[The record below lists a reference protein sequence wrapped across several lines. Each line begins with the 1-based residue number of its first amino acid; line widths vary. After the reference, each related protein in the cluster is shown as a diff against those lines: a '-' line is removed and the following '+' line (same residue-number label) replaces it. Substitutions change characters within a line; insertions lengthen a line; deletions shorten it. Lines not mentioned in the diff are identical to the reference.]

1 MLNARIPE
9 GPLEDKWRKYKAHA
23 QLINPA
29 NRRKYKI
36 IVVGTG
42 LAGASSA
49 ASFAELGFNVEVFTF
64 HDSARRAHSVAA
76 QGGVNAAKDYKNDG
90 DSVWRM
96 FYDTL
101 KGGDFRAREA
111 NVYRLAECSMGL
123 IDQAVA
129 QGVPFA
135 REYGGYLSNRSFGGV
150 QVSRT
155 FYARGQ
161 TGQQLLLGAYQAL
174 MRQQAGGN
182 LILHTRH
189 EMLDIIT
196 VEGEA
201 KGVTVR
207 NLDTG
212 ELTTHDCDALVLAT
226 GGYGKIYYLS
236 TLAMNCNASAI
247 WRAHKKGAFMAAPSW
262 TQFHPTSLPQLGD
275 YQSKLTLMSESLR
288 NDGRIWVPK
297 KPNDVRKPEDI
308 PEEERDYYLERRYP
322 SFGNLAPRDISSC
335 AAKERIDAGHGV
347 GPMKN
352 AVYLDFKDAIT
363 RDGKSVIRQRY
374 GNLFDMYQK
383 ITGMNAYEEPMMI
396 APSAH
401 FSMGGLWVDYRLMSN
416 LPGLFVLG
424 EANFSDHG
432 ANRLGANSLLQ
443 ACVDGYFIAP
453 CTVMDY
459 LAENSV
465 SNSLKNSEDWK
476 KAAAASLEAVSQGLD
491 QLLNIKGSI
500 TAEEFHKELGQ
511 ILYKKCGLS
520 RNRRD
525 MESARIALFEL
536 QERFK
541 QDLLIPGNAAEIN
554 FELEKAGRVQDYLEM
569 AILIVE
575 DALQREESC
584 GAHFREEHQTE
595 EGEALRNDK
604 DFKYVSA
611 WEYKGNNQ
619 YALHKEHLNF
629 EYVELKERS
638 YK

>member
-1 MLNARIPE
+1 MLNSRIPA
-9 GPLEDKWRKYKAHA
+9 GALEEKWTNYKNRAK
-23 QLINPA
+23 LINPA
-29 NRRKYKI
+29 NRRRYKI

-76 QGGVNAAKDYKNDG
+76 QGGVNAAKDYQNDG

-111 NVYRLAECSMGL
+111 NVYRLAECSMEL

-135 REYGGYLSNRSFGGV
+135 REYSGYLSNRSFGGV

-174 MRQQAGGN
+174 MRQNAQDN
-182 LILHTRH
+182 LTLHTRH
-189 EMLDIIT
+189 EMLDVIT
-196 VEGEA
+196 IGGKA
-201 KGVTVR
+201 KGITVR

-212 ELTTHDCDALVLAT
+212 DITSHACDALVIAS

-236 TLAMNCNASAI
+236 TLAMNCNATAI
-247 WRAHKKGAFMAAPSW
+247 WRAHTKGALMAAPSW

-275 YQSKLTLMSESLR
+275 HQSKLTLMSESLR

-297 KPNDVRKPEDI
+297 KPNDTRNPNEI
-308 PEEERDYYLERRYP
+308 PENERDYYLERRYP
-322 SFGNLAPRDISSC
+322 AFGNLAPRDISSR
-335 AAKERIDAGHGV
+335 AAKERIDAGCGV

-352 AVYLDFKDAIT
+352 AVYLDFKHAIG
-363 RDGKSVIRQRY
+363 RLGKEVIAQRY
-374 GNLFDMYQK
+374 GNLFTMYQK
-383 ITGMNAYEEPMMI
+383 ITGMDAYQEPMMI
-396 APSAH
+396 APAAH

-416 LPGLFVLG
+416 LHGLFVLG

-453 CTVMDY
+453 RTVMDF
-459 LAENSV
+459 LAEETPEALNASDSFEQAAKASKDEV
-465 SNSLKNSEDWK
+465 EK
-476 KAAAASLEAVSQGLD
+476 KLNA
-491 QLLNIKGSI
+491 LLNIKGTT
-500 TAEEFHKELGQ
+500 TAEEFHKQLGR
-511 ILYKKCGLS
+511 ILYTKCGLS
-520 RNRRD
+520 RNGKD
-525 MESARIALFEL
+525 MAAAKSELLEL
-536 QERFK
+536 QQTFYK
-541 QDLLIPGNAAEIN
+541 DLLVPGTEKDIN
-554 FELEKAGRVQDYLEM
+554 FELEKAFRVADYLEM
-569 AILIVE
+569 ALLIVE

-584 GAHFREEHQTE
+584 GAHFREEYQTPD
-595 EGEALRNDK
+595 GEALRNDN
-604 DFKYVSA
+604 DFCFVSA
-611 WEYKGNNQ
+611 WKYLGDNKYQ
-619 YALHKEHLNF
+619 LHKEHLNF
-629 EYVELKERS
+629 EFVELQTRS

>member
-1 MLNARIPE
+1 MLNARIPN
-9 GPLEDKWRKYKAHA
+9 GPLEDKWRKYKENA

-29 NRRKYKI
+29 NRKHYKV

-49 ASFAELGFNVEVFTF
+49 ASLAELGFNVEVFTF

-111 NVYRLAECSMGL
+111 NVYRLAECSMAL

-135 REYGGYLSNRSFGGV
+135 REYSGYLSNRSFGGV

-161 TGQQLLLGAYQAL
+161 TGQQLMLGAYQSL
-174 MRQQAGGN
+174 MRQNAGSN
-182 LILHTRH
+182 LKLYTRH
-189 EMLDIIT
+189 EMLDVIT
-196 VEGEA
+196 LNGDA
-201 KGVTVR
+201 KGVTIR

-212 ELTTHDCDALVLAT
+212 ELTTHMCDALILAT

-236 TLAMNCNASAI
+236 TLAMNCNATAI
-247 WRAHKKGAFMAAPSW
+247 WRAHRKGAFMAAPSW
-262 TQFHPTSLPQLGD
+262 TQFHPTSLPQLGG

-288 NDGRIWVPK
+288 NDGRIWVSKSAGDHRLPQEI
-297 KPNDVRKPEDI
+297 PED
-308 PEEERDYYLERRYP
+308 ERDYYLERRYP
-322 SFGNLAPRDISSC
+322 SFGNLAPRDISSR
-335 AAKERIDAGHGV
+335 AAKERIDAGCGV

-352 AVYLDFKDAIT
+352 AVYLDFKDALK
-363 RDGKSVIRQRY
+363 RDGKKAIEQRY

-383 ITGMNAYEEPMMI
+383 ITGMDAYKQPMMI
-396 APSAH
+396 APAAH

-424 EANFSDHG
+424 EANFADHG

-443 ACVDGYFIAP
+443 ACVDGYFIVP
-453 CTVMDY
+453 STVMDY
-459 LAENSV
+459 LAELGLVKSQN
-465 SNSLKNSEDWK
+465 NAAWEE
-476 KAAAASLEAVSQGLD
+476 AAAHSRAEVGKRLEHLLSIQG
-491 QLLNIKGSI
+491 NT

-520 RNRRD
+520 RNKPD
-525 MESARIALFEL
+525 MEAAREALLLL
-536 QERFK
+536 QKRFNK
-541 QDLLIPGNAAEIN
+541 ELLIPGNAAEIN
-554 FELEKAGRVQDYLEM
+554 FELEKALRVKDYLEM

-575 DALQREESC
+575 DALHRKESC
-584 GAHFREEHQTE
+584 GAHFRQEYQTE
-595 EGEALRNDK
+595 DGEALRNDE

-619 YALHKEHLNF
+619 YQLYKEHLNF
-629 EYVELKERS
+629 EYVELKKRS